1 MFLKVHTGNE
11 CRRRPPRRRQFVTS
25 LASSPA
31 WMALKLTTLPDYG
44 ETEFEFWKIFFV
56 WAFRAPCQPGLEW
69 RRGQGVQGS
78 NGEGAGQLCRVVCMS
93 LKCEREPPPAPAAL
107 DSGYNSDFPKLE
119 FPIVF
124 RPIYNI

>member
-1 MFLKVHTGNE
+1 MAKPSSNSGKYFSFGPFVHHAN
-11 CRRRPPRRRQFVTS
+11 Q
-25 LASSPA
+25 A
-31 WMALKLTTLPDYG
+31 WNG
-44 ETEFEFWKIFFV
+44 
-56 WAFRAPCQPGLEW
+56 GG
-69 RRGQGVQGS
+69 GQGVQGS